1 MIAGM
6 RPTAPRAP
14 TIVLVLMV
22 LSASLFQVHDWD
34 IELHARTGQWILQ
47 HGQVPTTNVLSEL
60 HHDYPTVDDKWGFQV
75 LAHLL
80 FDGIGP
86 VATNIAGMALL
97 LGLFLVAAGTARR
110 LGADPW
116 CALLCLSLAVVASRS
131 RFTFRPDLVSLLL
144 AALFVRS
151 LLTRPPS
158 RRQVLA
164 LLALQVVW
172 VNMHGYFITG
182 PLVVAAAGLA
192 RLLAGFLG
200 DPAERRRGVSLLLL
214 AGALALACL
223 LNPAGLAGA
232 LHPLR
237 ILADLHAHYDFY
249 SGAIIEFRPVFAA
262 DPHAPLDRLAFFV
275 LAGTGATLSLLR
287 LATAVR
293 RGRSDPE
300 EMCHAMLGLAV
311 AGLFLAMAPSLR
323 RNMAPAS
330 LVVAPLLA
338 AGITRRFG
346 PRVPG
351 ALAACA
357 LAALVAWGEL
367 SDHTSV
373 HDGLDRRAGLG
384 RSAIAYPDT
393 GIAFLAR
400 ELPHLRVF
408 TAFSWGSTFTGRRW
422 PEQVASTDGN
432 THGYPTSYL
441 IEVMSALSGEDKLAF
456 TRITERDHEDAALLP
471 TAGPLSIELLRDP
484 DWALVCVGVR
494 ETVWVRRSAVPPA
507 WLAQHDL
514 LARWRAGEPPDLP
527 GTPDGALLG
536 PLAAEEPLAEI
547 DQALLLMAAGL
558 DQDALLRAQAASA
571 RVPGD
576 PEAAALRG
584 LLLQRLGRA
593 PEAISALRESLELSG
608 FNRLADRARTALEQL
623 GG

>member
-1 MIAGM
+1 MG
-6 RPTAPRAP
+6 PPAPRAP
-14 TIVLVLMV
+14 TIVLVLLV
-22 LSASLFQVHDWD
+22 LAAGLFQVHDWD
-34 IELHARTGQWILQ
+34 IELHARTGQWILE
-47 HGQVPTTNVLSEL
+47 HGQVPTTNVMSDL

-80 FDGIGP
+80 YDGLAP
-86 VATNIAGMALL
+86 VATIFAGLVLL

-116 CALLCLSLAVVASRS
+116 CALLCLALAMVAARA

-144 AALFVRS
+144 AALFVRA

-158 RRQVLA
+158 ARQALG

-172 VNMHGYFITG
+172 VNVHGYFITG

-192 RLLAGFLG
+192 RLVAGLSG
-200 DPAERRRGVSLLLL
+200 DPAERRRGAGLLLL
-214 AGALALACL
+214 ACALSLACL
-223 LNPAGLAGA
+223 LNPAGLDGA

-237 ILADLHAHYDFY
+237 ILADLSAHYDFY
-249 SGAIIEFRPVFAA
+249 SGAIIEFRPVFEA
-262 DPHAPLDRLAFFV
+262 DPHASLDRAAFIV
-275 LAGTGATLSLLR
+275 LAGSGALLALLR
-287 LATAVR
+287 LVAAAR
-293 RGRSDPE
+293 RARSDRDE
-300 EMCHAMLGLAV
+300 LCHALLGAAV
-311 AGLFLAMAPSLR
+311 SGLFLAMAPSLR

-338 AGITRRFG
+338 ANVMRFLG

-351 ALAACA
+351 ALPACA
-357 LAALVAWGEL
+357 LAAVVAFGEL
-367 SDHTSV
+367 SDRTSV

-384 RSAIAYPDT
+384 RSTIAYPDT
-393 GIAFLAR
+393 GIAFISR
-400 ELPHLRVF
+400 ELPRLRVF

-441 IEVMSALSGEDKLAF
+441 IEVMSALSGEDALAF
-456 TRITERDHEDAALLP
+456 TRITDRDHEDVALLP

-484 DWALVCVGVR
+484 LWALVCVGVR
-494 ETVWVRRSAVPPA
+494 ETVWVRRSAVPPE

-527 GTPDGALLG
+527 GTPRGALLG
-536 PLAAEEPLAEI
+536 PLAAEVPLAEI

-558 DQDALLRAQAASA
+558 DEDALRRAQAASE

-584 LLLQRLGRA
+584 LLLERLGRHT
-593 PEAISALRESLELSG
+593 EAASALRESLERGG
-608 FNRLADRARTALEQL
+608 FNRLADQARAALQRL